1 MLWPMCA
8 SILLIEI
15 PKMNIC
21 AQNLHDGNF
30 KFSDSSSQNESIY
43 IILFILPFAR
53 ELIWVAL

>member
-1 MLWPMCA
+1 MCA
-8 SILLIEI
+8 SILLMEI

-43 IILFILPFAR
+43 IILFILPFAW